1 MEIRANSRMLRW
13 ITVAILSLGLSAAAS
28 AQGSPSP
35 TPASAAPTQPVA
47 APTAPLQQGPEGPSA
62 APAQPTAQPASAPET
77 SASTEANGGRPNTDY
92 RLGVADKV
100 RMIVFNEPT
109 LTGEYLVNSNG
120 DLAVPLVGDVKAA
133 GRTTRDLQA
142 DIENRFRAGYL
153 RDPHVSIEVLTFR
166 PFFILGE
173 VQKPGQY
180 PFSTGL
186 TVLNAVATAQGFTYR
201 ADMHHVYIRS
211 AGEPGEHKYRLTS
224 TTPVQ
229 PGDTIRI
236 GERYF

>member
-1 MEIRANSRMLRW
+1 MEIRANSPTLRW
-13 ITVAILSLGLSAAAS
+13 ITVAILSLGLSGAAL
-28 AQGSPSP
+28 AQPSPSP
-35 TPASAAPTQPVA
+35 SPASVGPTQPIA
-47 APTAPLQQGPEGPSA
+47 APTAPLQQGPESPSA
-62 APAQPTAQPASAPET
+62 TPVEPSAQPAPA
-77 SASTEANGGRPNTDY
+77 AAAANTEANGGRPNTDY

-120 DLAVPLVGDVKAA
+120 DLAVPLIGDVKAA

>member
-1 MEIRANSRMLRW
+1 MAMRATSRMLRW

-28 AQGSPSP
+28 AQTSPSSSP
-35 TPASAAPTQPVA
+35 SAVGPTQPVA
-47 APTAPLQQGPEGPSA
+47 SATAPLQQGPEAPAA
-62 APAQPTAQPASAPET
+62 APVQPNAQAAPDTTASAD
-77 SASTEANGGRPNTDY
+77 ANGGRPATDY
-92 RLGVADKV
+92 KLGVADKV

-120 DLAVPLVGDVKAA
+120 DLAIPLIGDVKAA
-133 GRTTRDLQA
+133 GRTTSDLQS
-142 DIENRFRAGYL
+142 DIQNRFRNGYL
-153 RDPHVSIEVLTFR
+153 RDPHVSIEVLSFR

-211 AGEPGEHKYRLTS
+211 AGENGEHKYRLTS

-229 PGDTIRI
+229 PGDTIRV

>member
-1 MEIRANSRMLRW
+1 MSRPTNGWAGRSFLCAFLA
-13 ITVAILSLGLSAAAS
+13 TGLTGGAVAQ
-28 AQGSPSP
+28 AQAPTPVP
-35 TPASAAPTQPVA
+35 TPAPVSAQATEKPAVSEA
-47 APTAPLQQGPEGPSA
+47 ARAVG
-62 APAQPTAQPASAPET
+62 
-77 SASTEANGGRPNTDY
+77 DY

-109 LTGEYLVNSNG
+109 LTGEYIVNSNG
-120 DLAVPLVGDVKAA
+120 ALALPLIGDVPAS
-133 GRTTRDLQA
+133 GRTTADLQA
-142 DIENRFRAGYL
+142 DIEARFKGGYL

-166 PFFILGE
+166 PFYILGE
-173 VQKPGQY
+173 VNKPGQY

-186 TVLNAVATAQGFTYR
+186 TVQNAVATAEGFTYR
-201 ADMHHVYIRS
+201 ANHHYVFIRS
-211 AGEPGEHKYRLTS
+211 PGETRETRYPLTS

>member
-1 MEIRANSRMLRW
+1 MEIRATLRMFRW
-13 ITVAILSLGLSAAAS
+13 ITVAILSLGLSGAAS
-28 AQGSPSP
+28 AQGSLSSP
-35 TPASAAPTQPVA
+35 PASVAPTQPIA
-47 APTAPLQQGPEGPSA
+47 APTAPVQQGPEQPSVASTQPSA
-62 APAQPTAQPASAPET
+62 SAQPAPEAT
-77 SASTEANGGRPNTDY
+77 ASVEANGGRPNSDY

-120 DLAVPLVGDVKAA
+120 DLAVPLIGDVKAA
-133 GRTTRDLQA
+133 GRSTSDLQTE
-142 DIENRFRAGYL
+142 IQNRLRAGYL

-180 PFSTGL
+180 PFSSGL
-186 TVLNAVATAQGFTYR
+186 TVLNAVATAQGFSYR
-201 ADMHHVYIRS
+201 ADTHHVYIRS
-211 AGEPGEHKYRLTS
+211 AGEPAEHKYRLTS

-229 PGDTIRI
+229 PGDTIRV

>member
-1 MEIRANSRMLRW
+1 M
-13 ITVAILSLGLSAAAS
+13 AA
-28 AQGSPSP
+28 QSP
-35 TPASAAPTQPVA
+35 TTPPPVGPTQPLGAPA
-47 APTAPLQQGPEGPSA
+47 APIQQAPAASPADATATAPD
-62 APAQPTAQPASAPET
+62 
-77 SASTEANGGRPNTDY
+77 GGRPSTDY
-92 RLGVADKV
+92 KLGVADKV

-109 LTGEYLVNSNG
+109 LTGEYVVNSNG
-120 DLAVPLVGDVKAA
+120 SLAVPLIGDVKAA
-133 GRTTRDLQA
+133 NRTTADLQTE
-142 DIENRFRAGYL
+142 IEARFKAGYL

-180 PFSTGL
+180 PFSSGL

-211 AGEPGEHKYRLTS
+211 AGEPREHKYRMTS